1 MILRLGGSF
10 LSAKAFTIICFF
22 YPHKTIN
29 NKSGNKAYFREFY
42 FLSICHRSWRVIP
55 PGAVK
60 LSRSDNQMISVIR
73 FTSNNLKDNKKD
85 HSKVIAMRL
94 YITRIQ
100 LYDQLIALRPFSH
113 VGVGKYVGR
122 IKHSLLHSDCSLTL

>member
-1 MILRLGGSF
+1 M
-10 LSAKAFTIICFF
+10 
-22 YPHKTIN
+22 
-29 NKSGNKAYFREFY
+29 
-42 FLSICHRSWRVIP
+42 IP

-60 LSRSDNQMISVIR
+60 PSRSDNQMISVIR

-85 HSKVIAMRL
+85 TFKVIAMRL

-100 LYDQLIALRPFSH
+100 LYDQLIALRPFFH

-122 IKHSLLHSDCSLTL
+122 IKCSLLRSDCSLTL